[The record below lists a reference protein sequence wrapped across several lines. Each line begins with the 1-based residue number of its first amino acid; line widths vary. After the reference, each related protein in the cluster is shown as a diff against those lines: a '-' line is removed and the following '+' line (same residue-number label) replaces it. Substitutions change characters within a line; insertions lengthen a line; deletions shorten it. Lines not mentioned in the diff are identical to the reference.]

1 MDTKIN
7 ESEVVN
13 YLHKDLEQG
22 GMWEPSTCVSC
33 YHVAIIMPYRDRYA
47 QLRMLLHFL
56 IPVLQ
61 RQHIRFR
68 IFVVEQVSLL
78 LLDFSLTVKAATL
91 IFISGCRSAI
101 SSEKEG
107 KSGFIYNLVKNK

>member
-13 YLHKDLEQG
+13 YLHKDLEPG
-22 GMWEPSTCVSC
+22 GMWGPSTCVSC

-78 LLDFSLTVKAATL
+78 LLDFSLSVKAAPHECVIRTIL
-91 IFISGCRSAI
+91 PPNALRRDCN
-101 SSEKEG
+101 G
-107 KSGFIYNLVKNK
+107 KCIE